1 MSDSF
6 FRSEMYRKKVIIR
19 RDHVSQDGF
28 DHLNE
33 IGAAWK
39 GRLAITFVDQF
50 GQEASA
56 SYVFPQRNNHPQ

>member
-50 GQEASA
+50 GQEASI
-56 SYVFPQRNNHPQ
+56 SSVSPQA